1 MTRSLNQIQGA
12 TFSTVTLVRMDAREE
27 TLNLLSNIW
36 VKLRGLPDANHV
48 ELGAFFVVLT
58 FICEPITSLSC
69 ISLLLLLFPGLY
81 LLSCCSG
88 GPAHDSADVCELLL
102 LPPPP
107 RDKDEGVQRLSQWS
121 SQEGGRV
128 QKAFL
133 RGSVPTPRQT
143 LERAPGGSR

>member
-1 MTRSLNQIQGA
+1 MGQAAGA
-12 TFSTVTLVRMDAREE
+12 SRRQP
-27 TLNLLSNIW
+27 
-36 VKLRGLPDANHV
+36 RGAGGFLCRLDLH
-48 ELGAFFVVLT
+48 L
-58 FICEPITSLSC
+58 
-69 ISLLLLLFPGLY
+69 
-81 LLSCCSG
+81 G

-107 RDKDEGVQRLSQWS
+107 RDKGEGVQRLSQWS